1 MWRRPLRSSHSFG
14 VLTVTV
20 AVVVGLTTGATV
32 SAGVSPVPATQ
43 TQAAVT
49 PLVPGALVSVTPAR
63 IADSRSAFQITGA
76 VPALG
81 TANVQVTGQ
90 GGVPVTNV
98 NVAAAVLNVTVVS
111 PQAAGYLTVWPS
123 GIGRTDTSNLN
134 FQAGQNIPN
143 TVIVPVGSDGRI
155 QLFNGSA
162 GTVHVLV
169 DVTGYTLAGT
179 PTTAGAVVSVTPA
192 RIADSRTAFQ
202 ITGAVPA
209 LGTANVQVTGLGGVP
224 VTNVAAAVLNVTV
237 VSPQAA
243 GYLTVWPSGIG
254 RTDTSNLNFQAGQ
267 NIPNTVI
274 VPVGSDGKIQLFN
287 GSAGTVHVLVD
298 VTGYTLAGT
307 PTTAGAV
314 VSVTPARIADSRTNQ
329 QITGAVL
336 ELGTANV
343 QVTGQGGVPVTNV
356 AAAVLNV
363 TVVSPQ
369 AAGYLT
375 VWPSGIGRTDTS
387 NLNFQAGQNIPNT
400 VIVPVGSDGKIQLF
414 NGSAGGT
421 VHVLVD
427 VTGYTLASD
436 TAAPTITAITP
447 TNGSTAGGT
456 TVTVTGTDLTGATT
470 VTFGGTPGTA
480 LSVFSPTQLMVT
492 SPARAAGVVDV
503 QATTAAGVSAL
514 VAGDEFTYHTGGTV
528 WAWGYGYGG
537 TAYSAVP
544 V

>member
-287 GSAGTVHVLVD
+287 GSAGTVHV
-298 VTGYTLAGT
+298 
-307 PTTAGAV
+307 
-314 VSVTPARIADSRTNQ
+314 
-329 QITGAVL
+329 
-336 ELGTANV
+336 
-343 QVTGQGGVPVTNV
+343 
-356 AAAVLNV
+356 
-363 TVVSPQ
+363 
-369 AAGYLT
+369 
-375 VWPSGIGRTDTS
+375 
-387 NLNFQAGQNIPNT
+387 
-400 VIVPVGSDGKIQLF
+400 
-414 NGSAGGT
+414 
-421 VHVLVD
+421 
-427 VTGYTLASD
+427 
-436 TAAPTITAITP
+436 
-447 TNGSTAGGT
+447 
-456 TVTVTGTDLTGATT
+456 
-470 VTFGGTPGTA
+470 
-480 LSVFSPTQLMVT
+480 
-492 SPARAAGVVDV
+492 
-503 QATTAAGVSAL
+503 
-514 VAGDEFTYHTGGTV
+514 
-528 WAWGYGYGG
+528 
-537 TAYSAVP
+537 
-544 V
+544 